1 MIVSRFLNKTIGVL
15 AQPGL
20 LNGFLSLSDTVQ
32 DLCESMH
39 RSQTKKQKKSKQN
52 NNVSSPLNAGQ
63 T

>member
-39 RSQTKKQKKSKQN
+39 KAKQRNKKRANKIIM
-52 NNVSSPLNAGQ
+52 SPHL
-63 T
+63 